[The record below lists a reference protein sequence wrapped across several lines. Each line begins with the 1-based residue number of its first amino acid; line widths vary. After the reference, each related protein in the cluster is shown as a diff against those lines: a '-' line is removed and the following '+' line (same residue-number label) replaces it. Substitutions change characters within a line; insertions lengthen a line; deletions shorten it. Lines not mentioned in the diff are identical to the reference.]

1 MRKFEDLE
9 TSRIN
14 DSVALNYRIET
25 LLNERSSL
33 DKSYQEE
40 FAAVKAQLARVNQEK
55 DSLIHRLEQSVKA
68 NADLTLNTMSR
79 EESVSE
85 VMKLQ
90 FERAQLLAKISEI
103 GVDCERRVREAV
115 SAHASSA
122 EAELIIEKQAK
133 QLVLSELE
141 DAKIALEDA
150 KSELATKSSA
160 ENPDNDFVVMELRE
174 SLAELQI
181 SFRELQTA
189 NEELKEQ
196 MAHSSIKNQSLVDSL
211 EDKLRN
217 AEARARDVERENRFE
232 TALASE
238 IARLRTGFHSQNKT
252 ILSPEMTTSPEKE
265 SISENVLAM
274 HDYVVEL
281 LASRDREREIHQAI
295 LAERDEALAL
305 LAKLGSEEDIM
316 SDCE

>member
-1 MRKFEDLE
+1 MK
-9 TSRIN
+9 
-14 DSVALNYRIET
+14 YRIET

-40 FAAVKAQLARVNQEK
+40 FAAVKAQLAKVNQEK
-55 DSLIHRLEQSVKA
+55 DSIIHRLEQSEKA
-68 NADLTLNTMSR
+68 NAALTLNTMPG
-79 EESVSE
+79 EQTVSE
-85 VMKLQ
+85 VLKLQ

-103 GVDCERRVREAV
+103 GVDSERRVREAV

-150 KSELATKSSA
+150 TSELATKSLP
-160 ENPDNDFVVMELRE
+160 EDPENDFVVMELRE
-174 SLAELQI
+174 SLAEMQI

-196 MAHSSIKNQSLVDSL
+196 MAQSSTKNQSLIDSL

-217 AEARARDVERENRFE
+217 AEARARDIERENRFE

-238 IARLRTGFHSQNKT
+238 IARLQTGFPSQNK
-252 ILSPEMTTSPEKE
+252 ISLSPEITMSPEKE

-281 LASRDREREIHQAI
+281 LASRDAEREIHQEV
-295 LAERDEALAL
+295 LAERDEALSL
-305 LAKLGSEEDIM
+305 LAKVGPEEDIGHNL
-316 SDCE
+316 S